1 MAKKTSDKTQ
11 PAPRSPARSKEN
23 GADKIDGRVRRSRD
37 RVLTTTFELLG
48 ESGVGGFTVD
58 EVARRSGVAKTTI
71 YRHWPSREAL
81 VIDACSR
88 LSDEQEVPDTG
99 SLEGDLTAILTNIGH
114 LLGTAR
120 WSSVLPS
127 IVDAAER
134 DPEFADIHQ
143 RIQHGHAAPLREVID
158 RAAGRG
164 EIAPT
169 VDRSAMIAGLMGPLF
184 YRRWFSREPIDERLV
199 KTIVRNVISSR
210 RITDDFSPDPAASS
224 MRSTSPGEPRITRG
238 RVSAANPAATARQ
251 ARGGGAGS

>member
-1 MAKKTSDKTQ
+1 MAKRTSGTTDPPQ
-11 PAPRSPARSKEN
+11 RSAAPSEPG
-23 GADKIDGRVRRSRD
+23 GADKVDGRVRRSRE

-88 LSDEQEVPDTG
+88 ITDEQEAPDTG
-99 SLEGDLTAILTNIGH
+99 SLEGDVTAILTNIGR

-127 IVDAAER
+127 IVDVAER
-134 DPEFADIHQ
+134 DPEFADVHR
-143 RIQHGHAAPLREVID
+143 RIQHGHAAPLREVIE

-164 EIAPT
+164 EIPPT
-169 VDRSAMIAGLMGPLF
+169 ADRATMIAGLMGPLF
-184 YRRWFSREPIDERLV
+184 YRRWFSREPIDEP
-199 KTIVRNVISSR
+199 
-210 RITDDFSPDPAASS
+210 F
-224 MRSTSPGEPRITRG
+224 ITRI
-238 RVSAANPAATARQ
+238 VSNAIGSQPNPDGVSSQ
-251 ARGGGAGS
+251 PGAS